1 MAPGYKRKRDDED
14 QSDDEQTPGY
24 QVLPVAN
31 LPEDFDGEPLDGMQY
46 LFTVRRNARTLPK
59 QTQVPNPFP
68 LPEVPEPTVSALPH
82 PSLPSENWRNAFEKG
97 FKNFRKN
104 IIQPTIHIH
113 LPQRPGHRIMP
124 DKRQRDCWWLF
135 ISGRPESEWNPPK
148 MPKSE
153 ASVRRDRRYGRQY
166 SPEPVEDQTAQE
178 TWHIN
183 NEGEVELAMQDD
195 AEESLPTPSGTPP
208 PSGLIDGNT
217 TSTSQAQTSR
227 EPTPSVVSQLDHR
240 TSLHL
245 LMYFTHWI
253 TLHLEQ
259 PADPSTQMTETHA
272 RWIFVLLSCIEDFI
286 SADDMNL
293 LRNLARASLAF
304 LKRSKQQE
312 SHANDEHAESLQGKM
327 ASEGDVMSDRSC
339 WIILTAVAGFWGQRD
354 LWMEAEAM
362 LVSIGIVA

>member
-1 MAPGYKRKRDDED
+1 
-14 QSDDEQTPGY
+14 
-24 QVLPVAN
+24 
-31 LPEDFDGEPLDGMQY
+31 
-46 LFTVRRNARTLPK
+46 
-59 QTQVPNPFP
+59 
-68 LPEVPEPTVSALPH
+68 
-82 PSLPSENWRNAFEKG
+82 
-97 FKNFRKN
+97 
-104 IIQPTIHIH
+104 
-113 LPQRPGHRIMP
+113 
-124 DKRQRDCWWLF
+124 
-135 ISGRPESEWNPPK
+135 

-227 EPTPSVVSQLDHR
+227 EPTPSVVSQLDHVGVQYLHRIIFLLTNLQR

-312 SHANDEHAESLQGKM
+312 SQANDEHAESLQGKM